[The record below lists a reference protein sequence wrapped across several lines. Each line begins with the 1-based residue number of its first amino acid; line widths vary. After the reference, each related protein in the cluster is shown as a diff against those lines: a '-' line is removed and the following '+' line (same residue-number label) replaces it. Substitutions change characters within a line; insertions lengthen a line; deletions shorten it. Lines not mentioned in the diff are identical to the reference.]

1 MKKIVKKL
9 LFVAILLA
17 VPFIIVS
24 TNVYADIDPKTYTPS
39 GSIDSETVVKYGSN
53 IYQTLGLIGIIVS
66 VVALM
71 ILGLKFILASTTEKA
86 EYKKSMLPIVI
97 GIFLMASIC
106 GIVSFLGTI
115 GEDINNVF
123 K

>member
-9 LFVAILLA
+9 LFIVILLA

-97 GIFLMASIC
+97 GINLRNCIFLR
-106 GIVSFLGTI
+106 
-115 GEDINNVF
+115 NHR
-123 K
+123 